1 MVRAMPFIVP
11 SLSAV
16 VALLI
21 SREPA
26 VKQVTIE
33 TRMISNNVIN
43 RNQSNTG
50 LPLKNDDE
58 LKFVIITNKLPQLIA
73 SHY

>member
-11 SLSAV
+11 SLSVV

-58 LKFVIITNKLPQLIA
+58 LKFAIITNK
-73 SHY
+73 

>member
-11 SLSAV
+11 SLSVV

-58 LKFVIITNKLPQLIA
+58 LKFAVITNK
-73 SHY
+73 